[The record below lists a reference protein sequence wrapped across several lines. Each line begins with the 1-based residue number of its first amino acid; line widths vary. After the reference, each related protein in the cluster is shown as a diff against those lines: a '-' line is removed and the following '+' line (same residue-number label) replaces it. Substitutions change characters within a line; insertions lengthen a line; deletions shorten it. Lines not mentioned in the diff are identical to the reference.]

1 MPDAGSSATAEL
13 TTKISPRSVADT
25 VARLQSLAQG
35 KGMKVFAVIDH
46 SGEAEQAG
54 LQLRETKV
62 VIFGSPQAGTPV
74 MAAAPQAALDL
85 PLKVL
90 VFSDDE
96 GQTKLAYTA
105 PNTLAA
111 PLWPGRRAGSQARGH
126 RWPHRRCRRRV
137 TRTSPQGGVNRI
149 IKL

>member
-1 MPDAGSSATAEL
+1 MPEL
-13 TTKISPRSVADT
+13 TTKISPHSVPDT
-25 VARLQSLAQG
+25 VARLRSLAEG

-74 MAAAPQAALDL
+74 MAAVPLAALDL

-90 VFSDDE
+90 VFADDD

-105 PNTLAA
+105 PSALAA
-111 PLWPGRRAGSQARGH
+111 RYGLSDELAARLAGIDGLTDG
-126 RWPHRRCRRRV
+126 V
-137 TRTSPQGGVNRI
+137 LGG
-149 IKL
+149 